1 MLHLLCIYLARPNS
15 EFFPLTNME
24 IKNDRKQDCSYCHS
38 NKHEHLWP
46 RNIQISVLTQC
57 IVSGLWVCSSVPQL
71 LPQLKAVRLCCLGGP
86 QTTARNMQRTL
97 HLRAALVKIATA
109 CTSGFGALIRPKENL
124 AVGALCAASSEGPTN
139 GGFFSLLAAVRNPP
153 VNSIQFRVA

>member
-1 MLHLLCIYLARPNS
+1 MTGSRTVPTVTQTSMSIYGPETSRFQLL
-15 EFFPLTNME
+15 
-24 IKNDRKQDCSYCHS
+24 
-38 NKHEHLWP
+38 
-46 RNIQISVLTQC
+46 VLTQC

-71 LPQLKAVRLCCLGGP
+71 LPQLEAVRLCCLGGP

-139 GGFFSLLAAVRNPP
+139 GGCFSLLAAVRNPP